1 MNESK
6 VDTGPPRAD
15 AAVGTV
21 RISASRSSMKTLG
34 TDAPHTSAFRQQ
46 PGIDRSRKRARR
58 ASRHNRSKRSLLL
71 GAAIG
76 ILLGKA
82 ALAVYPM
89 PQNQVPPLLYFPC
102 DAATHLCNFCD
113 TETMAQALQLK
124 TSNRSPRSTAIPDS
138 LGNCSGWA
146 HEWCQQTPALGTPT
160 YSFSTN
166 ASGQLEARISVDYD
180 FPDNYCQVWETGQ
193 NCFAKNWPMPPS
205 LTYHRTR
212 LMLSEGASQINVPA
226 IFEKGVWMPTVAAD
240 CDGSV
245 HTYTITATHSGGY
258 PGCSDP
264 AEVSVPLVVT
274 FPPRRRARVVP
285 RIEELAPPE
294 PERVAEVPG
303 PALASVSPSTSVRA
317 T

>member
-274 FPPRRRARVVP
+274 FPSASKGPCGTKDRGTCPAGTG
-285 RIEELAPPE
+285 AGGGG
-294 PERVAEVPG
+294 AG
-303 PALASVSPSTSVRA
+303 PAGVGQPSTSVRA